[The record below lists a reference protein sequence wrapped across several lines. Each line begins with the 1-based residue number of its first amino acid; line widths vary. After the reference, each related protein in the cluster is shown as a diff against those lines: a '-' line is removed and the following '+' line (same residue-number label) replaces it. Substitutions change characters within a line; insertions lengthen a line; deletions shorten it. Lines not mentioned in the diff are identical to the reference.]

1 MCSFY
6 LFCSDKQGDGDLL
19 PIEFNDVWEAV
30 PKSAD
35 DSSRVDDV
43 SFIQIYR
50 DVDDLFE
57 EDDDEEDEDDDSSV
71 ESSSKDDNKDDVLS
85 ENNKLDIELLK
96 IYMSISNEDGLIS
109 KDVLMEWD
117 EVQGLIEDG
126 LLGEDEFDELFDK
139 TSKNGMLDDNGFYHF
154 NVALE
159 DLFVF
164 EDDDDD
170 DDDDNDEA
178 STTTENAPRSMIT
191 EDDLPPGVLFSQLCD
206 GDYLVGM
213 DELNLWTELK
223 DMLKEGDLLP
233 TELLAM
239 YNKLVT
245 PDSSGKLNEAGFL
258 KLYDEI
264 DSLFEE
270 DDDDDDDDDDNNKE
284 ENAVQQ
290 VAVSEKSQMEN
301 MRVKEDLLS
310 FLDIIQDSD
319 DAEPCGLS
327 AEESDQEQVLNIV
340 SILEKQSTNI
350 IKQKDIVLSDL
361 AGNWE
366 LLYTSS
372 AGMKFNK
379 GLSGIGG
386 SFPNGRFGGLNQK
399 LTFTKYV
406 SDLEYKERIEV
417 TPSSASFDVT
427 VTGSWDLRTSVSL
440 FTGLPTIIM
449 YLEPDRVKYVLGS
462 TRADHW
468 KSLGPTNRMDLSYLD
483 DDIRVMRGCT
493 STDTLLIYRK
503 IS

>member
-1 MCSFY
+1 VN
-6 LFCSDKQGDGDLL
+6 
-19 PIEFNDVWEAV
+19 E
-30 PKSAD
+30 
-35 DSSRVDDV
+35 
-43 SFIQIYR
+43 
-50 DVDDLFE
+50 
-57 EDDDEEDEDDDSSV
+57 
-71 ESSSKDDNKDDVLS
+71 
-85 ENNKLDIELLK
+85 NKLDTELLK
-96 IYMSISNEDGLIS
+96 IYISISDEDGLIS
-109 KDVLMEWD
+109 KDVLMQWD

-126 LLGEDEFDELFDK
+126 LLGEDEFDELFEK
-139 TSKNGMLDDNGFYHF
+139 TSKNGMLDDNGFFHF

-159 DLFVF
+159 DLFDF
-164 EDDDDD
+164 DDDDD
-170 DDDDNDEA
+170 DDDNDNDNDEA

-206 GDYLVGM
+206 ENYLVGM

-223 DMLKEGDLLP
+223 DMLKDGDLLP

-245 PDSSGKLNEAGFL
+245 SDSSGKLNEAGFL

-270 DDDDDDDDDDNNKE
+270 DDDEDDEDDNSE
-284 ENAVQQ
+284 EEKAVQ
-290 VAVSEKSQMEN
+290 VAAAEKSQMEN

-310 FLDIIQDSD
+310 FLEIIQDTD

-327 AEESDQEQVLNIV
+327 ADESDQEQVLNIV

-406 SDLEYKERIEV
+406 SDMEYKERIEV

-440 FTGLPTIIM
+440 FTGQPTIIL